1 VDYQP
6 KTCLYIPCNEADV
19 IQDTTPLTRSDGKKI
34 AMAKKEEVL
43 TSGEVL
49 LYAAAVV
56 WSQRRMQLH
65 LNRASAETSERLNSK
80 GLAVKSF

>member
-1 VDYQP
+1 M
-6 KTCLYIPCNEADV
+6 
-19 IQDTTPLTRSDGKKI
+19 QDTTPLTRYNVKVI
-34 AMAKKEEVL
+34 PMAKEEEEVL

-65 LNRASAETSERLNSK
+65 LNRASAETSERLNSER
-80 GLAVKSF
+80 LTVKSF

>member
-1 VDYQP
+1 M
-6 KTCLYIPCNEADV
+6 
-19 IQDTTPLTRSDGKKI
+19 QDTTPLTRYNVKI
-34 AMAKKEEVL
+34 TPMATEEEEVL

-56 WSQRRMQLH
+56 WSQRRMQRH
-65 LNRASAETSERLNSK
+65 LNRASAETAERLNSK

>member
-1 VDYQP
+1 M
-6 KTCLYIPCNEADV
+6 T
-19 IQDTTPLTRSDGKKI
+19 
-34 AMAKKEEVL
+34 KKEEVL

-65 LNRASAETSERLNSK
+65 LNRASAETSDRLNSK